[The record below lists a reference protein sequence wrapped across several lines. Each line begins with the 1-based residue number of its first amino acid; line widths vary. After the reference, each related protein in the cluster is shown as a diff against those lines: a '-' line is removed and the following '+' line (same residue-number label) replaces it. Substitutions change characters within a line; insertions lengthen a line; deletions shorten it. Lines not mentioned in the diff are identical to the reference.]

1 MDARDYEC
9 NFNDIVA
16 DCDWNPRYN
25 MFTLSGFGQEFPILV
40 YAYERSD
47 QEVEELLY
55 RHKGQLKSQID
66 LERADLDDPQNEE
79 RLEDVR
85 RIAGY
90 GAPSENLNDSA
101 GSRGDLRK
109 GSPKASGRKSL
120 DYSEDQGR
128 SVRHSRNRS
137 ANRSSDARDSDG
149 PHSQKNVRFAGDL
162 R

>member
-90 GAPSENLNDSA
+90 GAPSENV
-101 GSRGDLRK
+101 
-109 GSPKASGRKSL
+109 
-120 DYSEDQGR
+120 SEYY
-128 SVRHSRNRS
+128 
-137 ANRSSDARDSDG
+137 
-149 PHSQKNVRFAGDL
+149 
-162 R
+162 